1 MAHFAKLDNN
11 NKVIKVHV
19 VHNEAIMKDGVED
32 EATGVSFLQTL
43 HNIPSVKFVQT
54 SYNGTFRKN
63 YAGLGYT
70 YDETRDAFIAPQPFA
85 SWSLDDDTCTWKAP
99 VDFPEDG
106 KKYYWDEDNTAWV
119 EITEE

>member
-32 EATGVSFLQTL
+32 EATGVSFLRTL
-43 HNIPSVKFVQT
+43 HNIPAAQFVQT

-63 YAGLGYT
+63 YAGVGYT
-70 YDETRDAFIAPQPFA
+70 YDRDKDAFVPPQPFA

>member
-19 VHNEAIMKDGVED
+19 VNNEAIMKDGVED

-43 HNIPSVKFVQT
+43 HNIPSAKFVQT

-85 SWSLDDDTCTWKAP
+85 SWSLDDDTCTWQAP

-106 KKYYWDEDNTAWV
+106 KKYSWDEDNTAWV